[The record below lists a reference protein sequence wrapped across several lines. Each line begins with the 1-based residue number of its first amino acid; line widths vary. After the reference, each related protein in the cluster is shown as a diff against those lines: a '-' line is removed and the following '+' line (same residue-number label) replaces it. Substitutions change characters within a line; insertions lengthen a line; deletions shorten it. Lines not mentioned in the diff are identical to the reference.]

1 MLCISCMNPKE
12 NPDNQRRLQELA
24 KAINQEQIRAIGTR
38 LGQQLQQSLN
48 SSQLLS
54 PVFNQVSNWFNSLPS
69 AAKVAVAIIAALM
82 GISLLGSILKLFAAL
97 ISLAILG
104 VVLYL
109 GYKYLIVPQSRK

>member
-1 MLCISCMNPKE
+1 MNQRE
-12 NPDNQRRLQELA
+12 NQDNQRRLQELE

-48 SSQLLS
+48 SSPLIS
-54 PVFNQVSNWFNSLPS
+54 PVFNQVANWFNSLPNP
-69 AAKVAVAIIAALM
+69 AKVAVAIIAALM
-82 GISLLGSILKLFAAL
+82 GISILGSILKLFAAL